1 MLVLYL
7 LGFQGERVCAGLR
20 YEAAVSS
27 RRSADFG
34 NVAGSLVF
42 RRRAGNVVDARH
54 DQGQPL
60 KLKPCNPSLKPSKTT
75 MDRISTDNGVRL
87 CRHRVVMSS
96 KGCKTDNIRHSLSCK
111 KQKTR
116 PKESESKVGGQR
128 ACSIAIRVRGRRA
141 GDPLSSGISIA
152 QWSVGLGGWPG
163 LRTPDSE
170 RAGTLVQGGGF
181 NSSWSGSY
189 MCWRT

>member
-1 MLVLYL
+1 
-7 LGFQGERVCAGLR
+7 
-20 YEAAVSS
+20 
-27 RRSADFG
+27 
-34 NVAGSLVF
+34 
-42 RRRAGNVVDARH
+42 
-54 DQGQPL
+54 
-60 KLKPCNPSLKPSKTT
+60 
-75 MDRISTDNGVRL
+75 
-87 CRHRVVMSS
+87 MSS

-128 ACSIAIRVRGRRA
+128 ACSIAVRVRGRRA

-181 NSSWSGSY
+181 DSSSIGAGLTCVGELEPQEGRGFVGQAMKLGCSNGS
-189 MCWRT
+189 WPGLLSTLQV